1 MIIVNGWKPL
11 TIITKHSILDV
22 AAALDPSLI
31 FVGKNSKHHIL
42 YANKLCNCIFCWQIM
57 QLYANKLHILFANK
71 FKDCLVCNEIF
82 ILFISGQV

>member
-1 MIIVNGWKPL
+1 MFSNRLYGC
-11 TIITKHSILDV
+11 DF
-22 AAALDPSLI
+22 LDPSLI
-31 FVGKNSKHHIL
+31 FVGKNITFYML
-42 YANKLCNCIFCWQIM
+42 INYAIAYFVWQIM